1 MLGHLTEK
9 TDVFAFGIVAL
20 EIVSGRPNSSPE
32 LDDDKQY
39 LLEWAWS
46 LHQEQRDMEVVDP
59 DLTEFDKEEVK
70 RVIGVAFLCTQ
81 TDHAIRPTMSRV
93 VGMLTGDVEITE
105 ANAKPGYVSERT
117 FENAMSFMSG
127 STSSSWILPE
137 TPKDSSKSQVE
148 EHGRRH

>member
-32 LDDDKQY
+32 MDEEKQY
-39 LLEWAWS
+39 LLEWAWG
-46 LHQEQRDMEVVDP
+46 LHQENRDMEVVDAG
-59 DLTEFDKEEVK
+59 LTGYDEEEVK

-81 TDHAIRPTMSRV
+81 TDHTVRPAMSRV
-93 VGMLTGDVEITE
+93 VGMLTGNVEITE

-127 STSSSWILPE
+127 GSTSSSLVLPPD
-137 TPKDSSKSQVE
+137 TPKNPSK
-148 EHGRRH
+148 